1 MLFFVARNAQLQ
13 LRTLRFDD
21 STDES
26 ETVMRIT
33 IELEQ
38 VDLERFL
45 AAFEKRLLREVDE
58 CDVIDAAKH
67 ALNTLPIGSAPAYV
81 RKQIGSVQRFILML
95 EDDEWAL
102 PSPYRNHVLET
113 LVYFSDPEDLIPD
126 DIEVIGLLDDA
137 IILELLLR
145 GQRHVLQAYTAFCD
159 YRQRLAIAYATPG
172 ERHALAQKLAKR
184 RAALFQRIA
193 RKNEAI
199 RAQIAATV
207 E

>member
-1 MLFFVARNAQLQ
+1 
-13 LRTLRFDD
+13 
-21 STDES
+21 
-26 ETVMRIT
+26 MRIT

-102 PSPYRNHVLET
+102 PSPYRNHVVET

-145 GQRHVLQAYTAFCD
+145 GQRHVLQAYTDFCE
-159 YRQRLAIAYATPG
+159 YRQKLDLPYAAPA
-172 ERHALAQKLAKR
+172 ERHMLAQKLARR
-184 RAALFQRIA
+184 RASLFQRIE

-199 RAQIAATV
+199 RAQITATV